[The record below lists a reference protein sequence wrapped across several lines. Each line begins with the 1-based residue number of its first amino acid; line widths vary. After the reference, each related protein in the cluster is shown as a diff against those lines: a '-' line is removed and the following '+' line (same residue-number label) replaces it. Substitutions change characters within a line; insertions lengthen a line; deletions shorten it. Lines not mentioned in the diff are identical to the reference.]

1 MKKQKR
7 GTNVASQSKVVVT
20 CALTGL
26 LTDPAKFNVPV
37 TPQEMAD
44 AAAQSYNA
52 GASVL
57 HCHFRDQAEGMG
69 AFPTWDLKTVGDILS
84 AIRERVPGILI
95 CMSTGVLGDDISGP
109 VGCLEAFKPELA
121 ACNAGSLNY
130 LKIRKDGN
138 WAWPPA
144 LFDNTV
150 EKIKKFLDIMTANNI
165 VPEFECFDTGIVRS
179 VRMFKANAMFNG
191 EPHVSFV
198 MGVDSGMPANPDLI
212 AILKQEL
219 LENSHWQ
226 VIATGPG
233 REKIWNLHRRCLELG
248 GDVRTGLE
256 DTFYLPNG
264 DRAKDNGSLV
274 EALVKIAR
282 EVGREP
288 ASPAEAREMLG
299 LLR

>member
-1 MKKQKR
+1 
-7 GTNVASQSKVVVT
+7 VALENKVVVT
-20 CALTGL
+20 CALTGV

-44 AAAQSYNA
+44 AAEQSYNA

-57 HCHFRDQAEGMG
+57 HCHFRDQGKGMG

-84 AIRERVPGILI
+84 AIKERVPDIII

-109 VGCLEAFKPELA
+109 VGCLEAFRPELA

-144 LFDNTV
+144 LFDNPV
-150 EKIKKFLDIMTANNI
+150 EKIKKFLDVMTANNI
-165 VPEFECFDTGIVRS
+165 TPEFECFDTGIVRS
-179 VRMFKANAMFNG
+179 VRMFKANAMFEG
-191 EPHVSFV
+191 EPHLSFV

-212 AILKQEL
+212 AILKEEL

-233 REKIWNLHRRCLELG
+233 REKIWKLHRRCLELG

-256 DTFYLPNG
+256 DTLYLPDG
-264 DRAKDNGSLV
+264 ERANDNGRLV
-274 EALVKIAR
+274 EALVKIAL

-288 ASPAEAREMLG
+288 ASPTEARQMLG
-299 LLR
+299 VLR

>member
-1 MKKQKR
+1 M
-7 GTNVASQSKVVVT
+7 ASQSKVVVT

-44 AAAQSYNA
+44 AAEQSYNA

-57 HCHFRDQAEGMG
+57 HCHFRDQGDGMG

-84 AIRERVPGILI
+84 AIKKRVPDIII

-109 VGCLEAFKPELA
+109 VGCLQAFKPELA

-144 LFDNTV
+144 LFDNPV
-150 EKIKKFLDIMTANNI
+150 EKIKKFLDVMTANKI

-179 VRMFKANAMFNG
+179 VRMFKANAMFDG
-191 EPHVSFV
+191 APHLSFV

-212 AILKQEL
+212 AILKREL
-219 LENSHWQ
+219 LEDSHWQ

-233 REKIWNLHRRCLELG
+233 REKIWQLHRRCLELG

-264 DRAKDNGSLV
+264 ERAKDNGRLV
-274 EALVKIAR
+274 EALVTIAR

-288 ASPAEAREMLG
+288 ASPSEARQMLG
-299 LLR
+299 MLR

>member
-1 MKKQKR
+1 MNLIDK
-7 GTNVASQSKVVVT
+7 AVVT

-44 AAAQSYNA
+44 AAEQSHNA

-57 HCHFRDQAEGMG
+57 HCHFRDQREGMG
-69 AFPTWDLKTVGDILS
+69 AFPTWDIRSVGDILA
-84 AIRERVPGILI
+84 AIRERIPDIII

-109 VGCLEAFKPELA
+109 VGCLEAFKPEIA

-130 LKIRKDGN
+130 LKIRKDGK

-144 LFDNTV
+144 LFDNPV
-150 EKIKKFLDIMTANNI
+150 EKIKKFLDVMTANNI
-165 VPEFECFDTGIVRS
+165 IPEFECFDTGIVRS
-179 VRMFKANAMFNG
+179 VGMFKANSMFEG
-191 EPHVSFV
+191 DPHVSFV

-212 AILKQEL
+212 PILKQEL
-219 LENSHWQ
+219 PANSHWQ

-233 REKIWNLHRRCLELG
+233 REKIWSLHRRCLELG

-256 DTFYLPNG
+256 DTFYLPDGSRATTNG
-264 DRAKDNGSLV
+264 QLI
-274 EALVKIAR
+274 EALVGIAR

-288 ASPAEAREMLG
+288 ATTDEARKMLG
-299 LLR
+299 VIEKK

>member
-1 MKKQKR
+1 
-7 GTNVASQSKVVVT
+7 VASQSKVVVT

-26 LTDPAKFNVPV
+26 LTDPARFNVPV

-44 AAAQSYNA
+44 AAEQSYNA

-57 HCHFRDQAEGMG
+57 HCHFRDQGQGMG

-84 AIRERVPGILI
+84 AIKERVPDIII

-109 VGCLEAFKPELA
+109 VGCLETFKPELA

-144 LFDNTV
+144 LFDNPV
-150 EKIKKFLDIMTANNI
+150 EKIKKFLDVMTAGKI

-179 VRMFKANAMFNG
+179 VRMFKANAMFDG

-212 AILKQEL
+212 AILKGEL

-264 DRAKDNGSLV
+264 ERANDNGRLV
-274 EALVKIAR
+274 EALVNIAR

-288 ASPAEAREMLG
+288 ASPAEARQLLG

>member
-1 MKKQKR
+1 M
-7 GTNVASQSKVVVT
+7 ASQSKVVVT

-57 HCHFRDQAEGMG
+57 HCHFRDQGEGMG

-144 LFDNTV
+144 LFDNPV

-179 VRMFKANAMFNG
+179 VRMFKANAMFEG

-198 MGVDSGMPANPDLI
+198 MGVDSGMPANPDLL
-212 AILKQEL
+212 AILKEEL

-248 GDVRTGLE
+248 GDVRTGLG

-264 DRAKDNGSLV
+264 ERTKDNGRLV
-274 EALVKIAR
+274 GALVKIAR

-288 ASPAEAREMLG
+288 VSPAEARQMLG